1 LVSIGFHGPAYSDE
15 KKDKAALDLLAAIA
29 FGSDSELYQQ
39 LILKEQKADSLN
51 ASFGNQIDPDLFIV
65 GARVKDPRDVE
76 YVRDQILATFQRFT
90 DETVDQAKLEASR
103 SRMRYAFA
111 LRMNSSA
118 AIANALAAYIGLRRT
133 PETINKLF
141 NLYEQIT
148 PEDIREMAT
157 RYFTE
162 RNRTIVTLQY
172 KPLNKDSKSKD

>member
-1 LVSIGFHGPAYSDE
+1 
-15 KKDKAALDLLAAIA
+15 
-29 FGSDSELYQQ
+29 
-39 LILKEQKADSLN
+39 
-51 ASFGNQIDPDLFIV
+51 
-65 GARVKDPRDVE
+65 
-76 YVRDQILATFQRFT
+76 VRDQILGALQRFT

-148 PEDIREMAT
+148 PEDIQEMAT

-162 RNRTIVTLQY
+162 KNRTIVTLQY
-172 KPLNKDSKSKD
+172 KPFNKDSKSKD